1 MEEQEETLRYPIGR
15 FVPEATPL
23 PPERRAYWIGEAAG
37 VAERLQA
44 AVAGLTPA
52 QLRTPYRSGGWT
64 VLQVVHHMADNDV
77 NAYLRFKR
85 ALTEERLAAPSY
97 LQEVWAERPD
107 YGEPPDDSLLLLRG
121 LHGRFVRLLR
131 SMRPD
136 EFARAF
142 TTEALGA
149 ITLDTAL
156 QRFVWHNRHH
166 TAQIVALRERN
177 GWTRTEDGRAPQ

>member
-1 MEEQEETLRYPIGR
+1 MKATDDTLRYPIGR
-15 FVPEATPL
+15 FAPEAEPL
-23 PPERRAYWIGEAAG
+23 SPERRARWIGAAAG
-37 VAERLQA
+37 LAERLQA
-44 AVAGLTPA
+44 AVAGLAPA
-52 QLRTPYRSGGWT
+52 QLRTPYRPGGWT

-85 ALTEERLAAPSY
+85 ALSEERFAAPSY
-97 LQEVWAERPD
+97 LQDVWAERLD
-107 YGEPPDDSLLLLRG
+107 YGEPLDDSLLLLRG

-166 TAQIVALRERN
+166 TAHIVMLRERN
-177 GWTRTEDGRAPQ
+177 GWK